1 MVVEAHASR
10 FSADPGHSQKLE
22 IGVLGPIAIRLDGE
36 SIVPTAGKPKQ
47 VLALLA
53 LRCGRVVPVATLM
66 EEIWGDAIPRSG
78 ATTLQTY
85 ILQLRRLIAES
96 LPVQSRLTAKELLV
110 THFNG
115 YQLLTEPS
123 RFDVQEFDR
132 LAALGDAELETGNA
146 ASASVHLAQ
155 ALNEWRGPALMDVPT
170 GRVLCME
177 AIGMEEARMR
187 VQEQRVLA
195 DLMLGKHSML
205 IPELRM
211 LVAQHPMHEN
221 FCAMLMV
228 AFHRSGAPWRA
239 LQVFRTL
246 RKTLFDE
253 LGVEPSSRIQRLHQD
268 VLANV
273 GELSVDGFGLAPA
286 GGRSR

>member
-1 MVVEAHASR
+1 
-10 FSADPGHSQKLE
+10 
-22 IGVLGPIAIRLDGE
+22 VLGPVAIRLGGE

-85 ILQLRRLIAES
+85 ILQLRRLIADS
-96 LPVQSRLTAKELLV
+96 LPAESRLAAKELLA

-115 YQLLTEPS
+115 YQLRAEPR
-123 RFDVQEFDR
+123 RFDVQEFER
-132 LAALGDAELETGNA
+132 LASLGDAELEAGDAAT
-146 ASASVHLAQ
+146 ASAHLAR
-155 ALNEWRGPALMDVPT
+155 ALDEWRGPALMDVPT

-239 LQVFRTL
+239 LQVFRSL

-268 VLANV
+268 ILANE
-273 GELSVDGFGLAPA
+273 GELLIDVFSTAPA
-286 GGRSR
+286 AVRAL